1 MHLKIITHEKV
12 VFDENVDE
20 IYTKTTD
27 GEMGILKNHV
37 PVMAALDIGVTK
49 AIKDN
54 QPILFTTMGGVLQ
67 FKEDEALILTTTAER
82 GDEIDVARAKDAL
95 NRAKTRLADSE
106 AEIDAKRAEAAV
118 ARAMARLKAT
128 LNSQGSE

>member
-49 AIKDN
+49 AVKDN

-67 FKEDEALILTTTAER
+67 FKENEALILTTTAER
-82 GDEIDVARAKDAL
+82 GDEIDVARAKEAL
-95 NRAKTRLADSE
+95 NRAKSRLADSE

-128 LNSQGSE
+128 LNS

>member
-12 VFDENVDE
+12 VFDDNVDE

-82 GDEIDVARAKDAL
+82 GDEIDVARAKEAL
-95 NRAKTRLADSE
+95 NRAKARLADSE

-118 ARAMARLKAT
+118 ARAMVRLKAT
-128 LNSQGSE
+128 LNS

>member
-12 VFDENVDE
+12 VFDEDVDE

-49 AIKDN
+49 AVKDN
-54 QPILFTTMGGVLQ
+54 DFLFFTTMGGVFQ
-67 FKEDEALILTTTAER
+67 YKDNEALILTTTAER
-82 GDEIDVARAKDAL
+82 GDEIDIARAKDAL
-95 NRAKTRLADSE
+95 KRAQARLADSE

-128 LNSQGSE
+128 LNT

>member
-67 FKEDEALILTTTAER
+67 FKENEALILTTTAER
-82 GDEIDVARAKDAL
+82 GDEIDVARAKEAL
-95 NRAKTRLADSE
+95 NRAKARLADSE

>member
-67 FKEDEALILTTTAER
+67 YKEDEALILTTTAER

-95 NRAKTRLADSE
+95 NRAKARLADSE

-128 LNSQGSE
+128 LNS

>member
-37 PVMAALDIGVTK
+37 PIMSALDIGVTK
-49 AIKDN
+49 AVKDN
-54 QPILFTTMGGVLQ
+54 VPIYFTTMGGVFQ
-67 FKEDEALILTTTAER
+67 YKDDEALILTTTAER
-82 GDEIDVARAKDAL
+82 GEEIDVARAKEAL
-95 NRAKTRLADSE
+95 KRAQARLADSE

-128 LNSQGSE
+128 LNS

>member
-67 FKEDEALILTTTAER
+67 FKEGEALILTTTAER

-95 NRAKTRLADSE
+95 NRAKARLADSE

-128 LNSQGSE
+128 LNS

>member
-12 VFDENVDE
+12 VFNENVDE

-49 AIKDN
+49 AIKGN

-95 NRAKTRLADSE
+95 NRAKARLADSE

-128 LNSQGSE
+128 LNSQSSE